1 MHGDI
6 DIDPGKVE
14 RVVDRTPRGRVTL
27 AGTQTD
33 VEGVAALRILEAVF
47 GSGVGLEGHRLPL
60 AKRALSGRVDHRDPV
75 PQLQIELQL
84 SKSDLRRLE
93 VAASELHVGVDFRQR
108 VEVEP
113 RRASEEVLSPWKRLR
128 AWGCGAF

>member
-14 RVVDRTPRGRVTL
+14 RVVDRALRGRVTL

-33 VEGVAALRILEAVF
+33 VERVAALRILEAVL
-47 GSGVGLEGHRLPL
+47 GSGVNLEGHRLPL

-75 PQLQIELQL
+75 PELKIELQL

-108 VEVEP
+108 VEVDP
-113 RRASEEVLSPWKRLR
+113 RRREKRR
-128 AWGCGAF
+128 